1 MKQILKNYF
10 KLKSYEKLVILFGI
24 LGLIPF
30 IIGLIDLYYNYPNLM
45 LIINIPKN
53 YGVIIFTFLGSL
65 YWGIIIQSKKRDNFS
80 NKFKFFTI
88 TWSIIP
94 SIFGI
99 IILAINHNFSII
111 MLIMGFTISQI
122 IDEICKNTLL
132 FPKWYIIL
140 RRILSAMVISIL
152 ICSYLIVTKM

>member
-10 KLKSYEKLVILFGI
+10 KLKNFEKLMILFGI

-30 IIGLIDLYYNYPNLM
+30 IIGLIDLYYNYPNLI

-65 YWGIIIQSKKRDNFS
+65 YWGIIIQSEKRDNFS
-80 NKFKFFTI
+80 NKLKFFTI

-99 IILAINHNFSII
+99 IILAINHSFSII
-111 MLIMGFTISQI
+111 ILILGFTISQI
-122 IDEICKNTLL
+122 IDEIYNNIIL
-132 FPKWYIIL
+132 FPKWYIIF
-140 RRILSAMVISIL
+140 RRILSSIVIIIL

>member
-1 MKQILKNYF
+1 MKQILKKYF
-10 KLKSYEKLVILFGI
+10 KLKNFEKLMILFGI

-65 YWGIIIQSKKRDNFS
+65 YWGIIIQSKKRDSFS
-80 NKFKFFTI
+80 NKLKFFTI

-111 MLIMGFTISQI
+111 ILIFGFTISQI
-122 IDEICKNTLL
+122 IDEIYNNIIL
-132 FPKWYIIL
+132 FPKWYIIF
-140 RRILSAMVISIL
+140 RRILSSIVIIIL